1 MRRFSGTILALVTA
15 AAGALLL
22 LGACTP
28 TSAQSQSPI
37 KDVYLTEID
46 VTAAPSSYGLPG
58 HGILD
63 GLTHLSGAA
72 ITPVL
77 MICAQENTNVNGT
90 PNRYCSDSRACVH
103 TYDCKGILL
112 KPLPLTSED
121 ASVDVV
127 LYDVASPGNLAVN
140 SQFVIPTVS
149 KYDSTS
155 LTSSSTFV
163 PSSYPGTM
171 VTVKL
176 KSDYSKAIGTAT
188 KLIKD
193 LPKRKL
199 PLPEP
204 SPEDFG
210 AGAANELTKENL
222 SYDRCLGSHSTSS
235 TVSAQDIFK
244 MCGNPGD
251 PGYAHCVATHFA
263 SEDAQGACLTSGSGA
278 QIEQPVNG
286 TSRES
291 VKAYVCRVFSW
302 VPNVLTPDSIARQCN
317 SGLAA
322 GTPAQVPARTE
333 TQYQMCLRNA
343 INNYGD
349 LAAQANNPGTGCDTK
364 TGNARIAC
372 LENILEP
379 ALDVSKP
386 TPHNFIARSQQFAAC
401 QQYKALTN

>member
-1 MRRFSGTILALVTA
+1 MRHFSAEILALVMAT
-15 AAGALLL
+15 AGALLA

-28 TSAQSQSPI
+28 AAAQSQSPI
-37 KDVYLTEID
+37 KDVFLTEID
-46 VTAAPSSYGLPG
+46 VKGAPSSYGLPG

-63 GLTHLSGAA
+63 GLAHLSGTA

-77 MICAQENTNVNGT
+77 MICAQENTNANGT
-90 PNRYCSDSRACVH
+90 PNHYCSDSRACVH
-103 TYDCKGILL
+103 TYDCNAILL
-112 KPLPLTSED
+112 RPLPLTSED

-163 PSSYPGTM
+163 PSNYPGTM

-176 KSDYSKAIGTAT
+176 KSDYTKAIGTAT
-188 KLIKD
+188 GAIKA
-193 LPKRKL
+193 LAKRKL

-204 SPEDFG
+204 SPGDFG

-222 SYDRCLGSHSTSS
+222 SYDRCLGSHTTSS

-244 MCGNPGD
+244 MCGSPGD
-251 PGYAHCVATHFA
+251 PGYAHCVINHFPNEA
-263 SEDAQGACLTSGSGA
+263 AQGACLTSGSGA

-286 TSRES
+286 TLAES
-291 VKAYVCRVFSW
+291 VKAYECRVFAW
-302 VPNVLTPDSIARQCN
+302 VPNFLTPDSIAQKCN
-317 SGLAA
+317 PGVPA
-322 GTPAQVPARTE
+322 GTAAQVPAQTE
-333 TQYQMCLRNA
+333 TQYEMCLRNA

-349 LAAQANNPGTGCDTK
+349 LAAQANNPSVGCDAK
-364 TGNARIAC
+364 SGNAKTTC

-386 TPHNFIARSQQFAAC
+386 TPNNFIARSQQFAAC